1 MDDLISVIIA
11 AYNSEKFIRRCLLSV
26 ISQTHQNL
34 EIIVID
40 DGSTDKTVDII
51 RSINDSRIRLIQ
63 RQQNYGI
70 SLTRNH
76 GIDIAK
82 GKYIGFIDA
91 DDFIDPDFYQKLYQ
105 RAIQTNAEI
114 TTTATS
120 AEWPHKTKKW
130 AGIPGVYHHFSDK
143 LTAVRNGSCWNKI
156 YLTQFLRQNNLKF
169 PAGLISE
176 DNFFVIKSLAICQ
189 KLAVIN
195 NTYYHYIMNPSSL
208 THDPKI
214 EGKRKN
220 DNLIISCM
228 ILEFIKQN
236 IPQAR
241 KQVIHFILKNII
253 AYRYLA
259 DNAYYLKLR
268 KAAGFSFT
276 LLKAR
281 LFALYDARK
290 KKI

>member
-1 MDDLISVIIA
+1 MVLISPKENISVLLMPMILSIPI
-11 AYNSEKFIRRCLLSV
+11 FI
-26 ISQTHQNL
+26 
-34 EIIVID
+34 
-40 DGSTDKTVDII
+40 K
-51 RSINDSRIRLIQ
+51 
-63 RQQNYGI
+63 NY
-70 SLTRNH
+70 TKEPFR
-76 GIDIAK
+76 
-82 GKYIGFIDA
+82 
-91 DDFIDPDFYQKLYQ
+91 PTQKLQ
-105 RAIQTNAEI
+105 QPLHPRNGPIKQ
-114 TTTATS
+114 
-120 AEWPHKTKKW
+120 KKW